1 MRKVIFLLLSL
12 FPLLALARIDESQM
26 LERLDNTIASNSQY
40 NTAKE
45 KNIKRLKRLASDA
58 TSDMRRLAYLDSLYY
73 AYSTYRYDSATY
85 YVEQGLQLAQAVGNR
100 EYQLRFQVNKASVL
114 SVGGFYS
121 QAEELLAKIPEGELS
136 HELKMHYYVTY
147 AWLYNY
153 WASFCEKSEFAA
165 HYSALKKKHLLL
177 YLGACTA
184 AERRDPHYYYFKG
197 ESLYLDHPTHRN
209 VLAYFTKAMNQSAI
223 DTRIHA
229 SSAYGVARY
238 FLDTERYDLYEKYL
252 VEAAVSDIHCQ
263 LKETLALQKLAYF
276 LFRKGDAYSERAAR
290 YIRFSMSDAQF
301 FNNRL
306 RMMEISNVLPVIA
319 ASQQQAAER
328 SRTRFAIGL
337 GVVSVILVVMVVMAI
352 VNTQQKRRLKRTRRE
367 IASKN
372 MQLEEINARLVA
384 TNKRRE
390 TYMRLFMDISAVY
403 IRKLDDYRKLV
414 SRKIKANQVADLL
427 RNINSY
433 KLAEEE
439 SKMFYNRFDK
449 AFLELYP
456 DFVAELN
463 RLLLPEHQIQ
473 LPQPG
478 TLTTE
483 VRIFALMR
491 LGVTDS
497 QEVAT
502 LLFYSTQTIY
512 NYKSG
517 MRAKAKNRDTFEED
531 INRLCHLI

>member
-12 FPLLALARIDESQM
+12 FPILAFANVDESQL
-26 LERLDNTIASNSQY
+26 LERLDNAIGNYSHY
-40 NTAKE
+40 NTLKE
-45 KNIKRLKRLASDA
+45 KNIKRLKRLANDA
-58 TSDMRRLAYLDSLYY
+58 TDNNRKLAYLDSLYY
-73 AYSTYRYDSATY
+73 AYSTYRYDSATC
-85 YVEQGLQLAQAVGNR
+85 YVEQGLQLAQATGNR
-100 EYQLRFQVNKASVL
+100 NYLLRNQINKAAVL

-121 QAEELLAKIPEGELS
+121 QSEQLLAKIPVGELS
-136 HELKMHYYVTY
+136 HELKLHYYQTY

-153 WASFCEKSEFAA
+153 WASFCEKSEFAGQ
-165 HYSALKKKHLLL
+165 YTALKKKYIQL
-177 YLGACTA
+177 YLGSCSP
-184 AERRDPHYYYFKG
+184 AEQRTPTYYYLKG
-197 ESLYLDHPTHRN
+197 ECIYIDHPTHRS
-209 VLAYFTKAMNQSAI
+209 VLAYYTKAMNQSPI
-223 DTRIHA
+223 DSRLHA

-263 LKETLALQKLAYF
+263 LKETLALQKLAYY
-276 LFRKGDAYSERAAR
+276 LFNKDEAYSKRAAK
-290 YIRFSMSDAQF
+290 YIRFSMNDAQF

-306 RMMEISNVLPVIA
+306 RMIEISNILPVIA

-328 SRTRFAIGL
+328 SRTRIAISL
-337 GVVSVILVVMVVMAI
+337 IVVSVILVVMVVMAI
-352 VNTQQKRRLKRTRRE
+352 VNTQQKRRLKRNRHE

-372 MQLEEINARLVA
+372 IQLEELNSRLMA

-414 SRKIKANQVADLL
+414 SRKIKAKQVDDLL

-439 SKMFYNRFDK
+439 SKMFYDRFDK

-456 DFVAELN
+456 DFVDELN
-463 RLLLPEHQIQ
+463 RLLLPENQIQ

-478 TLTTE
+478 MLTTE

-517 MRAKAKNRDTFEED
+517 MRAKAKNRDTFEAD
-531 INRLCHLI
+531 INRLCHII